1 MLLNKIKKGG
11 GALKE
16 KNFLEKLFIDTANIP
31 TETLKYMMYQE
42 MKKQQFLRK
51 EEREK
56 LISDTAD
63 EVMKRIKIEINDDIL
78 DEEIKKLEIRLK
90 KLGG

>member
-11 GALKE
+11 GTLKE
-16 KNFLEKLFIDTANIP
+16 KNFFEKLFIDTANIP
-31 TETLKYMMYQE
+31 IETLKYMMYQE

-78 DEEIKKLEIRLK
+78 DEEIKKIEIRLK